1 MRQASSKAENAD
13 LKQKQGKPLVL
24 SICGQ
29 ITEYLLKYKYKIQ
42 NVNQF

>member
-1 MRQASSKAENAD
+1 MGQASSKAENAD
-13 LKQKQGKPLVL
+13 FKQKQGKPLAL

-29 ITEYLLKYKYKIQ
+29 ITEYLLKYIKTQ